1 MENTINKQFISFKL
15 YAILCSVLKSH
26 AALFHLA
33 WMLPVHDAGVLRV
46 SVLSERQCVASDSPG
61 VSPVG
66 DSC

>member
-1 MENTINKQFISFKL
+1 MSLVF
-15 YAILCSVLKSH
+15 YAWL
-26 AALFHLA
+26 
-33 WMLPVHDAGVLRV
+33 LPVHDAGVLRV